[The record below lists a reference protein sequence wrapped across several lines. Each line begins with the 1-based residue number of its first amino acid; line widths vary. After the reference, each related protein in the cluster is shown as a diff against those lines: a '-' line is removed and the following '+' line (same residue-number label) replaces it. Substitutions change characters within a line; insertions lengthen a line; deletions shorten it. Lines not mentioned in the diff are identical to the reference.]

1 MTEPTATARA
11 PHILLVEDER
21 MIRDLIVFALEDL
34 GATVKAV
41 ETADEGLLALEQA
54 PWSLLLT
61 DVQTPGELDGL
72 QLAWRAQA
80 HSPGMG
86 LVVMSG
92 YHGGLNAPLPEGAL
106 FLPKPWSLD
115 QFYQVI
121 ESQLARRP
129 VYRPAA

>member
-1 MTEPTATARA
+1 MIEASSPARA

-41 ETADEGLLALEQA
+41 ETADEGFAALELA

-61 DVQTPGELDGL
+61 DVQTPGELDGM
-72 QLAWRAQA
+72 QLAWRAQER
-80 HSPGMG
+80 SPGLG

-92 YHGGLNAPLPEGAL
+92 YHDGFNMPLPEGAV
-106 FLPKPWSLD
+106 FLPKPWSID
-115 QFYQVI
+115 QFYRVI
-121 ESQLARRP
+121 EGQLARRTSL
-129 VYRPAA
+129 RPAA